1 MLKTLTTVASV
12 ALPIE
17 ERWSIKRCRYA
28 PDGESVGRVC
38 IATGTHGDEMM
49 GQLIVYLVQQRIAA
63 HPDALR
69 GTVDFYP
76 MLNPL
81 GLDIGERMV
90 PSGTRLD
97 MNRAFPGS
105 PDGTPLEY
113 MCYQV
118 IQDMR
123 GADFVL
129 DLHASARNK
138 SELYEVRVSAK
149 EADRLLPRVR
159 ALCPQLIWVYPD
171 KGSFSASL
179 TGALAAEG
187 VDAVILEADERR
199 RLPQE
204 IAAAVVDGIFCKLKE
219 MGIWTATPST
229 RRAASGR
236 HPYRIHARG
245 RLPRGLRV
253 PRRVCAGGPHRH
265 ARGRGTGARHGYR
278 RAGRRGARNSQ
289 SPVRRAGVQPA
300 QLFFR
305 ISRHADRQDQKGAG
319 MKKDILFTL
328 PSYFRDDMNI
338 MAYRFGK
345 GEKTCAVVGALR
357 GDEVQQLY
365 VCARLV
371 SFLRE
376 VEKEDGVQPGKSVMI
391 VPTVIGA
398 SMNEGSR
405 LWEPENMDI
414 NRRFP
419 GDVTGSTTERIA
431 GALLD
436 RLKNYRY
443 GVQLTSFYQPGS
455 FVPHVR
461 MMDTGRQNPDLGCE
475 FGLPYVY
482 VRTPRSY
489 DQTTLNYN
497 WQLCGTQ
504 AYSLYAGKTRE
515 IDEAAADQTLR
526 AIVRFLNSRGV
537 IRSETAPG
545 HPSTIITN
553 ADMISV
559 SATSAGL
566 LRRIKF
572 AGAHVRRGEQL
583 AFIINPCDGSVRE
596 VLKAPVTGM
605 LFFMQ
610 DGPFI
615 TEHSPVFQVLAG
627 A

>member
-1 MLKTLTTVASV
+1 
-12 ALPIE
+12 
-17 ERWSIKRCRYA
+17 
-28 PDGESVGRVC
+28 
-38 IATGTHGDEMM
+38 
-49 GQLIVYLVQQRIAA
+49 
-63 HPDALR
+63 
-69 GTVDFYP
+69 
-76 MLNPL
+76 
-81 GLDIGERMV
+81 
-90 PSGTRLD
+90 
-97 MNRAFPGS
+97 
-105 PDGTPLEY
+105 
-113 MCYQV
+113 
-118 IQDMR
+118 
-123 GADFVL
+123 
-129 DLHASARNK
+129 
-138 SELYEVRVSAK
+138 
-149 EADRLLPRVR
+149 
-159 ALCPQLIWVYPD
+159 
-171 KGSFSASL
+171 
-179 TGALAAEG
+179 
-187 VDAVILEADERR
+187 
-199 RLPQE
+199 
-204 IAAAVVDGIFCKLKE
+204 
-219 MGIWTATPST
+219 
-229 RRAASGR
+229 
-236 HPYRIHARG
+236 
-245 RLPRGLRV
+245 
-253 PRRVCAGGPHRH
+253 
-265 ARGRGTGARHGYR
+265 
-278 RAGRRGARNSQ
+278 
-289 SPVRRAGVQPA
+289 
-300 QLFFR
+300 
-305 ISRHADRQDQKGAG
+305 

-328 PSYFRDDMNI
+328 PSYFRDDMSI

-376 VEKEDGVQPGKSVMI
+376 VEKEDGIQPGKSVMI
-391 VPTVIGA
+391 VPIT
-398 SMNEGSR
+398 
-405 LWEPENMDI
+405 D
-414 NRRFP
+414 
-419 GDVTGSTTERIA
+419 
-431 GALLD
+431 ALLE
-436 RLKNYRY
+436 RVKNYRY

-482 VRTPRSY
+482 VRTPRDY

-515 IDEAAADQTLR
+515 IDEAAADQSLR

-545 HPSTIITN
+545 HASSIITN
-553 ADMISV
+553 ADMTSV

-566 LRRIKF
+566 LRRVKF

>member
-204 IAAAVVDGIFCKLKE
+204 IAAAVVDG
-219 MGIWTATPST
+219 
-229 RRAASGR
+229 
-236 HPYRIHARG
+236 
-245 RLPRGLRV
+245 
-253 PRRVCAGGPHRH
+253 
-265 ARGRGTGARHGYR
+265 
-278 RAGRRGARNSQ
+278 
-289 SPVRRAGVQPA
+289 PVRRAGVQPA